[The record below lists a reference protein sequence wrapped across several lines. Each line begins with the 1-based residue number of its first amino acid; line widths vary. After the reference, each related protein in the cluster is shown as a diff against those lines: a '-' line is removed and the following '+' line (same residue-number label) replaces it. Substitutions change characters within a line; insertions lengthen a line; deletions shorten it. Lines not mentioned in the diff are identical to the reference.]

1 MLQRERVLQ
10 GVRRS
15 AKTGHT
21 YSRFT
26 PGRENEK
33 IMLAGKLL
41 SAWCVEIKEETIY
54 FIRICFQGYAE
65 KSYFLHI
72 PGMKS
77 GKIRKESNSMKLF
90 AFNELFSKEKKSRGQ
105 ESLVCFGKINNG
117 EVFISP
123 VVCLDAKPL
132 NAVIYNRFVSSES
145 AQCFLDYEREI
156 EVLYCEVQEYNL
168 LAMFNSVGC
177 STAVEDIAWDKILE
191 LARKHLIDV
200 VVLQSMS
207 RLSGN
212 FEEIIEILDTLYSYG
227 VKVDCMGYGILEQDV
242 LYQYIEKRKRET
254 QILEER
260 ILEIMLESMDEG
272 MEG

>member
-1 MLQRERVLQ
+1 
-10 GVRRS
+10 
-15 AKTGHT
+15 
-21 YSRFT
+21 
-26 PGRENEK
+26 
-33 IMLAGKLL
+33 
-41 SAWCVEIKEETIY
+41 
-54 FIRICFQGYAE
+54 
-65 KSYFLHI
+65 
-72 PGMKS
+72 
-77 GKIRKESNSMKLF
+77 MKLF

-227 VKVDCMGYGILEQDV
+227 VKVDCMCYGILEQDV